1 MQYYRHMIH
10 LMLGDTFDGA
20 IRNLMGYVLSYE
32 DKDLSDFF
40 TGMLCTRGED
50 GSLVFKTTKRITAD
64 NGDSLQFNSEPDDP
78 FKVELEED
86 TVVGAKD
93 QFDYL
98 KNYFSKLFDKRVTI
112 NSNSNDSVLNICLYF
127 PLYDEDKWALA
138 KLLVKA
144 ISEQNRN
151 INVDLFAFSSDV
163 AYLLIPSEGQAE
175 LPVKLASYQA
185 MEQSII
191 KDAIDYK
198 EHCQEASKLGHIIVM
213 QNCNADGIALDLDW
227 DSFVRVIGEF
237 TIAAMNSYTDIFQ
250 PNAEIDGRP
259 IHSFGLCVLNLD
271 KYYYVKYLLT
281 RAYITVLER
290 EGVDQKDV
298 DVNGPSQIVQKSLIG
313 DDQRYKFY
321 DKFYNLRVKGYIADG
336 KSEEEINSQ
345 AIKDIDGDIE
355 KLIYNIT
362 AFLNDESL
370 SLPEKR
376 VTLAQLLGMDDP
388 MMTGDMFNPEQLLFR
403 DTYADCIEMFVKAHN
418 TLLKKTP
425 SDLYVDIP
433 GVYRKPKKVKKVK
446 KEEEED
452 ESETSKEAEEKA
464 KEKEYD
470 PNAYPE
476 SFKSYA
482 ALGEEEIHFSQI
494 CKELKDDEVKIR
506 RQTEY
511 IRTLEKDLA
520 DCKVEAQQS
529 DEKEKV
535 LTKDGFRYGDK
546 TYKFR
551 PIETIPLEKTYSP
564 RKYNLPKSV
573 DLRKNFTYIK
583 DQGEIGSC
591 TTFALA
597 SIFEYILGKSQ
608 KLDADLSER
617 YLYYNTRLEALKR
630 EGRPDGSVVE
640 VGTSFFDAIKALQTD
655 GICKEALCQYTQ
667 TDAIN
672 EKPSDA
678 AYEDG
683 RTRLVTEAMNV
694 QLKEDDIKSALN
706 DGYPVAISVR
716 VFSTFGNP
724 DYGFI
729 SLPDEGEVN
738 QADTDGIESNH
749 AMVICGY
756 SDENKVFVVRN
767 SWGTSFGDKGYCF
780 MPYSYITDEHLTNQA
795 CIITGTSVV
804 AADKVKDASHSHETV
819 PFDKLNPEINAA
831 IIKILIGEARH
842 EKTFLV
848 KHRTELFTAYT
859 LLEKKLVSSEV
870 RSMLTIG
877 TQERLKWELKK
888 INEQKI
894 KNEES
899 ESDRI
904 DDLDKQNRKVNISF
918 FGSVLLLLITGFIL
932 SRSALYKLILTVI
945 PMTKYFLIL
954 FALGIIAM
962 IIWWVVYLKRR
973 KEIHKEHAEINEE
986 LCDKEE
992 NRKIGAKGDSGN
1004 LGLYQKALG
1013 IRMFMPWLVIR
1024 KLSEKN
1030 RILEQKYQVMV
1041 NYTKN
1046 LREWYDTEKAKVGS
1060 MCPDTRDPFIS
1071 LLSNE
1076 TLDNYYSKHAD
1087 EITKDV
1093 KLSGLFQEGY
1103 SISDSSI
1110 VKFQNKL
1117 KNRIIGVLND
1127 SLSDFTVYK
1136 YLTGKTD
1143 FEFAKAREFDIHQM
1157 LNKLETKSKVF
1168 IRLGSSPIT
1177 TESLNS
1183 TTTVLMS
1190 SDISKDLFTWNE
1202 QFQKDFSSTVSHI
1215 DIMSPFKLSFLQMR
1229 GLPLEECLDLF
1240 NPKAPKWEPA
1250 KKKGKKGEIK
1260 EAIEELEVNEEV
1272 KEQEVPVI
1280 PEKEETVH
1288 SNPVEVATAV
1298 EESPSVEDSKQLAE
1312 DRAIDLIPEAIESEE
1327 EIVAD
1332 VEEPAE
1338 ASTIEDPQPTEIG
1351 DNVDFEGAT
1360 EETTEQNI
1368 DVTTE

>member
-1 MQYYRHMIH
+1 MIH

-40 TGMLCTRGED
+40 TGMLCTRGEN
-50 GSLVFKTTKRITAD
+50 GSLIFKTTKRITAD
-64 NGDSLQFNSEPDDP
+64 NGDSLQFNAEPDDP
-78 FKVELEED
+78 FKVDLEED

-112 NSNSNDSVLNICLYF
+112 NSKSNNSVLNICLYF

-151 INVDLFAFSSDV
+151 INVDLFAFSSDL
-163 AYLLIPSEGQAE
+163 AYLLTPSEGQAE
-175 LPVKLASYQA
+175 LPVKLTSFQA
-185 MEQSII
+185 IEQSII

-198 EHCQEASKLGHIIVM
+198 EHCQEASKLGNIIVM

-271 KYYYVKYLLT
+271 KNYYVKYLLT

-313 DDQRYKFY
+313 DNQRYKFY
-321 DKFYNLRVKGYIADG
+321 EKFYNLRVKGYIADG

-355 KLIYNIT
+355 KLISNVT
-362 AFLNDESL
+362 SFLNDESL

-418 TLLKKTP
+418 ALLKKTP

-433 GVYRKPKKVKKVK
+433 GVYRKPQKVEKSND
-446 KEEEED
+446 EESD
-452 ESETSKEAEEKA
+452 TINESEVKGKEDD
-464 KEKEYD
+464 YD
-470 PNAYPE
+470 PDAYPE

-482 ALGEEEIHFSQI
+482 ALGEDEIHFSQI

-520 DCKVEAQQS
+520 DCNVEAQQS
-529 DEKEKV
+529 VEKEKV

-546 TYKFR
+546 TYKFHT
-551 PIETIPLEKTYSP
+551 IETIPLEKTYSP

-573 DLRKNFTYIK
+573 DLRKNFSYIK
-583 DQGEIGSC
+583 DQGDIGSC

-597 SIFEYILGKSQ
+597 SIFEYILGKNQ

-617 YLYYNTRLEALKR
+617 YLYYNTRIEALKR
-630 EGRPDGSVVE
+630 EGRPDNSLVE

-655 GICKEALCQYTQ
+655 GICKEALCQYAKTE
-667 TDAIN
+667 AIN

-724 DYGFI
+724 DHGFI

-738 QADTDGIESNH
+738 QADIDGIESNH

-804 AADKVKDASHSHETV
+804 AADKVKDTNHSHEAV

-877 TQERLKWELKK
+877 TQERLKWEIKK
-888 INEQKI
+888 IEEQKF
-894 KNEES
+894 KNEEN

-904 DDLDKQNRKVNISF
+904 DDLDKQNRRINLSF
-918 FGSVLLLLITGFIL
+918 FGSVLLLLITGITL

-945 PMTKYFLIL
+945 PITKYFLIL

-973 KEIHKEHAEINEE
+973 KDIHKEHAGINEK

-992 NRKIGAKGDSGN
+992 NRKTGAKGDSGN

-1076 TLDNYYSKHAD
+1076 TLDNYYTKHAD
-1087 EITKDV
+1087 EITKGV

-1110 VKFQNKL
+1110 VKFQYKL
-1117 KNRIIGVLND
+1117 KNRIIGVLDD
-1127 SLSDFTVYK
+1127 SLADFTVYK

-1157 LNKLETKSKVF
+1157 LNRLESKSKVF

-1202 QFQKDFSSTVSHI
+1202 QFQKDFSSSVSHI

-1250 KKKGKKGEIK
+1250 NKKEKKGKSKDTPTESD
-1260 EAIEELEVNEEV
+1260 IEDEV
-1272 KEQEVPVI
+1272 KKVDAVI
-1280 PEKEETVH
+1280 PEEAETEQSKPIEAHAAVEDSPSAEGSKRLFEEQGNTILEITDSVEETVVDTEE
-1288 SNPVEVATAV
+1288 PT
-1298 EESPSVEDSKQLAE
+1298 EESSTK
-1312 DRAIDLIPEAIESEE
+1312 ES
-1327 EIVAD
+1327 
-1332 VEEPAE
+1332 
-1338 ASTIEDPQPTEIG
+1338 QPTEIG
-1351 DNVDFEGAT
+1351 NNVDSEVAM
-1360 EETTEQNI
+1360 EETTEHNT
-1368 DVTTE
+1368 DATTK